1 MGKLIMTELPQQET
15 EPGSTRPFYTG
26 HSRIETYVAEALR
39 TLGDVI
45 LDTSAPTIRAQSS
58 STTIRQ
64 DGDSNFAPL
73 SPSDRT
79 FGAIVSPAVL
89 LDNDDGS

>member
-26 HSRIETYVAEALR
+26 HSRTESYVAEALR
-39 TLGDVI
+39 SVGEVQ
-45 LDTSAPTIRAQSS
+45 LDTSVPTSRVQSS

-64 DGDSNFAPL
+64 DGDSNFAPRA
-73 SPSDRT
+73 SSDRI
-79 FGAIVSPAVL
+79 FGITVSHAVATW
-89 LDNDDGS
+89 